1 MESRKMVLMNPVC
14 RAAVEMQ
21 WRCRQN
27 RLVDTEGKE
36 RAGWMERVA
45 WKHMHRMQNSRWEYA
60 VWQFRQVLCDNLDG
74 WDGMGGR
81 FKRQRTYVYLWL
93 IHVDEWQKPT
103 QYGKAVTLQLKI
115 NTSKKKKKLHLY
127 WAFCFSG
134 VYNLKID
141 IVWPEIT
148 CKSTWMIA

>member
-1 MESRKMVLMNPVC
+1 MESSKMVLMNPF
-14 RAAVEMQ
+14 AGQQ
-21 WRCRQN
+21 WRCSGDADRTDLWTQ
-27 RLVDTEGKE
+27 
-36 RAGWMERVA
+36 RVA
-45 WKHMHRMQNSRWEYA
+45 WKHTHHMQNSRWEYA
-60 VWQFRQVLCDNLDG
+60 VWQFRQVLYDNLDG
-74 WDGMGGR
+74 WDGMGER
-81 FKRQRTYVYLWL
+81 FKRQRTYIYLWL

-103 QYGKAVTLQLKI
+103 QYGKAVILQIKI
-115 NTSKKKKKLHLY
+115 NTSKKKLHLY